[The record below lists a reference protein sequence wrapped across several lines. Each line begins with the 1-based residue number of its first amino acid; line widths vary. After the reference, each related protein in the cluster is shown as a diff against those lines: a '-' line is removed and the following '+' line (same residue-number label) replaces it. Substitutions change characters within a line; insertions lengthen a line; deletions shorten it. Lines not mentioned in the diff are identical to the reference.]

1 MRILAKRYKNEARD
15 DMRKSAKRYKNE
27 AREDCD
33 VQQEG
38 NEGR

>member
-1 MRILAKRYKNEARD
+1 MRKLAKRYKNEAGD